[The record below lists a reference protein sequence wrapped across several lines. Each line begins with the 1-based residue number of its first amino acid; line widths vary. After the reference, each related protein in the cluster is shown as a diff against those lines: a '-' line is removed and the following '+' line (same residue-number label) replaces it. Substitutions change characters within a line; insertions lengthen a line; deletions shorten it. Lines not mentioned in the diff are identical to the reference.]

1 MALAVLKLKA
11 LNNPV
16 EIVEGISGYIAASDP
31 TLNAGV
37 VELLALS
44 LRAKP
49 RSTAIKSLLST
60 IIQNSGEGAL
70 SILSRV
76 VNAQIFKDFHAEDQN
91 WLLHELS
98 NSQSAITRW
107 KAQQLR
113 ANASKMT
120 E

>member
-1 MALAVLKLKA
+1 MIKLKA
-11 LNNPV
+11 LNNPD

-49 RSTAIKSLLST
+49 KSTAIKGLLST

-70 SILSRV
+70 AILSGVLNTRV
-76 VNAQIFKDFHAEDQN
+76 FKEFHAEDQN
-91 WLLHELS
+91 WFLQTLS

-107 KAQQLR
+107 KSQQLR
-113 ANASKMT
+113 AKDLKNDGVD
-120 E
+120 